1 MHLLVLYDGS
11 FFQVALPLAVVP
23 SIKTSEVN
31 LQPKARHMELQFTDV
46 SDASPPTVPTAL
58 QESGLRSVCG
68 TEANSRSG
76 SVDIPRLTYNANT
89 FVEIGTRVIDPDVL
103 SEVYFLPASL
113 INQGVGW
120 RDWFR
125 SRRPV
130 G

>member
-46 SDASPPTVPTAL
+46 SDASPPTVP
-58 QESGLRSVCG
+58 S
-68 TEANSRSG
+68 SG

-125 SRRPV
+125 PRRPV